1 MQIEFAL
8 KDEGDFTAHF
18 AVGDRLR
25 SQGLSPYTDL
35 NFIMP
40 IFLTIVI
47 APWMQLIS
55 LLVLI
60 GILAFLGFLTLPKF
74 NQFLLK
80 RFASS
85 EIEVAY
91 EQIVEPSLSLIQIIW
106 GLAIAD
112 ILLLLISPLAKVS
125 FLEIPLSLSIA
136 IATYFLGTQMINRF
150 FSLYVENIVDKGR
163 KIDAEFLIIIRVLI
177 LLSVVFIVITI
188 FAETH
193 EIDIFGLLAS
203 IGIGGVAIAFA
214 AQTIL
219 EQIIGGF
226 VLFFDSPFAIDDYI
240 KLPDGTFG
248 RVESIGLRLTKIRTS
263 GKGTLVSVPNNAL
276 AKENVENFTNAG
288 KIMAIVDI
296 RFPQGINVEEQS
308 LIRQVI
314 VTGTRDIW
322 GIDPRSTAVNFS
334 NANGNGER
342 SPATRGQVS
351 LFILSSG
358 NEVSMEL
365 RRQLLDIASNK
376 IAQKLTEYG
385 VTYEIGQPRAYI
397 DSPMSI

>member
-1 MQIEFAL
+1 MEFSRFCNSVQISVKMLLAYNFKPITNL
-8 KDEGDFTAHF
+8 NCWSILLTFD
-18 AVGDRLR
+18 LR
-25 SQGLSPYTDL
+25 
-35 NFIMP
+35 
-40 IFLTIVI
+40 
-47 APWMQLIS
+47 PWHQLGNLL
-55 LLVLI
+55 LLVLLT
-60 GILAFLGFLTLPKF
+60 GSLAFLGFLALPRLSR
-74 NQFLLK
+74 FLLE
-80 RFASS
+80 RFTSS
-85 EIEVAY
+85 QITIAY
-91 EQIVEPSLSLIQIIW
+91 QQIIEPSISLIQIAF

-112 ILLLLISPLAKVS
+112 IFLLLLRPITKIS
-125 FLEIPLSLSIA
+125 FLEITLGLSVTISICILA
-136 IATYFLGTQMINRF
+136 YQLISRVFRF
-150 FSLYVENIVDKGR
+150 YVEETVKKGR
-163 KIDAEFLIIIRVLI
+163 KLDADFFLISKITATLA
-177 LLSVVFIVITI
+177 VFFVVITI

-226 VLFFDSPFAIDDYI
+226 VLFFDSPFALDDYI

-263 GKGTLVSVPNNAL
+263 GKGTLVSVPNNSL

-288 KIMAIVDI
+288 KIMAIVDVI
-296 RFPQGINVEEQS
+296 FPQGISIEEQS

-314 VTGTRDIW
+314 VAGTRDIW

-334 NANGNGER
+334 NANGNGEEVQ
-342 SPATRGQVS
+342 AKRGQVS

-358 NEVSMEL
+358 NEISMEL
-365 RRQLLDIASNK
+365 RRQLLDIASTK

-385 VTYEIGQPRAYI
+385 VIYEIEQPRAYI

>member
-1 MQIEFAL
+1 M
-8 KDEGDFTAHF
+8 D
-18 AVGDRLR
+18 
-25 SQGLSPYTDL
+25 
-35 NFIMP
+35 
-40 IFLTIVI
+40 I
-47 APWMQLIS
+47 APFLEFVNS
-55 LLVLI
+55 LLLT
-60 GILAFLGFLTLPKF
+60 GSLALLGFLAFPKLS
-74 NQFLLK
+74 QFLLE

-85 EIEVAY
+85 KIAIAY
-91 EQIVEPSLSLIQIIW
+91 KDIVEPSSSLIQIVF

-112 ILLLLISPLAKVS
+112 ILLLLLRPIIKTS
-125 FLEIPLSLSIA
+125 FLEITLGLSVA
-136 IATYFLGTQMINRF
+136 ITLCYLAYQMISRF
-150 FSLYVENIVDKGR
+150 FRLYVEESVSQGR
-163 KIDAEFLIIIRVLI
+163 KLDASFF
-177 LLSVVFIVITI
+177 LLSKILASLAIFFVVITI

-226 VLFFDSPFAIDDYI
+226 VLFFDSPFALDDYI

-263 GKGTLVSVPNNAL
+263 GKGTLVSVPNNVL
-276 AKENVENFTNAG
+276 AKESVENFTNAG

>member
-1 MQIEFAL
+1 MTSFNSLPILLTFEITPWLQI
-8 KDEGDFTAHF
+8 
-18 AVGDRLR
+18 
-25 SQGLSPYTDL
+25 SGL
-35 NFIMP
+35 
-40 IFLTIVI
+40 
-47 APWMQLIS
+47 
-55 LLVLI
+55 LLLI
-60 GILAFLGFLTLPKF
+60 GSFACLGFLALPRLS
-74 NQFLLK
+74 QFLLE

-85 EIEVAY
+85 QIAIAY
-91 EQIVEPSLSLIQIIW
+91 KQIVEPSLTLIQIVF

-112 ILLLLISPLAKVS
+112 IILLFLRSVTQIS
-125 FLEIPLSLSIA
+125 FLEIILGLSVAVSLCYLASQLIS
-136 IATYFLGTQMINRF
+136 RF
-150 FSLYVENIVDKGR
+150 FSFYVEETFNKGR
-163 KIDAEFLIIIRVLI
+163 KLDADFFLVSKILATLAIIFV
-177 LLSVVFIVITI
+177 VITI

-203 IGIGGVAIAFA
+203 IGVGGVAIAFA

-226 VLFFDSPFAIDDYI
+226 VLFFDSPFALDDYI

-263 GKGTLVSVPNNAL
+263 GKGTLVSVPNNSL

-296 RFPQGINVEEQS
+296 KFPQGISVEEQS

-314 VTGTRDIW
+314 VSGSKDIW

-334 NANGNGER
+334 NINGNRGQ

-365 RRQLLDIASNK
+365 RRQLLDIASKK

-385 VTYEIGQPRAYI
+385 ITYEIEQPRAYI

>member
-1 MQIEFAL
+1 M
-8 KDEGDFTAHF
+8 T
-18 AVGDRLR
+18 
-25 SQGLSPYTDL
+25 SL
-35 NFIMP
+35 NFLP
-40 IFLTIVI
+40 IFLTMGISPLLQI
-47 APWMQLIS
+47 GGFLILFCS
-55 LLVLI
+55 
-60 GILAFLGFLTLPKF
+60 LAFLGFLALPKLSE
-74 NQFLLK
+74 FLLK

-85 EIEVAY
+85 PIAIAY
-91 EQIVEPSLSLIQIIW
+91 KQIVEPSLSLIQTIF
-106 GLAIAD
+106 GMAIAD
-112 ILLLLISPLAKVS
+112 IFLLLVLPKNKVS
-125 FLEIPLSLSIA
+125 FLEVILGFSIA
-136 IATYFLGTQMINRF
+136 IVLCYLASQLVNRF
-150 FSLYVENIVDKGR
+150 FQLYVERTIEKGR
-163 KIDAEFLIIIRVLI
+163 KIDADFFLITKVLVNLAI
-177 LLSVVFIVITI
+177 FFVIITI

-226 VLFFDSPFAIDDYI
+226 VLFFDSPFALDDYI

-263 GKGTLVSVPNNAL
+263 GKGTLVSVPNNSL

-288 KIMAIVDI
+288 KIMAIVDV
-296 RFPQGINVEEQS
+296 RFPQGISLEEQS

-314 VTGTRDIW
+314 VSGSKDIW
-322 GIDPRSTAVNFS
+322 GIDPRSTSVNF
-334 NANGNGER
+334 NKFNGNGEK
-342 SPATRGQVS
+342 ATRGQVS
-351 LFILSSG
+351 LFILGSG

-365 RRQLLDIASNK
+365 RRQLLNIASEK

-385 VTYEIGQPRAYI
+385 VTYEIDQPRAYI

>member
-35 NFIMP
+35 NLIMP

-47 APWMQLIS
+47 APWLQLIS

-60 GILAFLGFLTLPKF
+60 GILAFLGFLTLPKLS
-74 NQFLLK
+74 QFLLK

-112 ILLLLISPLAKVS
+112 ILLLLIIPFAKVS

-136 IATYFLGTQMINRF
+136 IATYFLGTQIITRV
-150 FSLYVENIVDKGR
+150 FSFYVENIVDKGR
-163 KIDAEFLIIIRVLI
+163 KIDAEFLIITRVLI

-226 VLFFDSPFAIDDYI
+226 VLFFDSPFAVDDYI

-248 RVESIGLRLTKIRTS
+248 RVESIGIRLTKIRTS

-276 AKENVENFTNAG
+276 AQESIENFTNAG
-288 KIMAIVDI
+288 KIMATVTVK
-296 RFPQGINVEEQS
+296 FPEGISVEEQA
-308 LIRQVI
+308 LIRQI
-314 VTGTRDIW
+314 IISGTKDVW
-322 GIDPRSTAVNFS
+322 GIDPRSTGVNFIKSKSS
-334 NANGNGER
+334 NKMQA
-342 SPATRGQVS
+342 QVS
-351 LFILSSG
+351 FFILNSG
-358 NEVSMEL
+358 NQLSMEL
-365 RRQLLDIASNK
+365 RRQILAIAGKK
-376 IAQKLTEYG
+376 ITQKLNEYDIKFETE
-385 VTYEIGQPRAYI
+385 QPTDVI
-397 DSPMSI
+397 NLPMSI

>member
-1 MQIEFAL
+1 MTNINSWPILLTFDIYPWLQL
-8 KDEGDFTAHF
+8 GN
-18 AVGDRLR
+18 L
-25 SQGLSPYTDL
+25 LL
-35 NFIMP
+35 LFILAGS
-40 IFLTIVI
+40 F
-47 APWMQLIS
+47 
-55 LLVLI
+55 
-60 GILAFLGFLTLPKF
+60 AFLGFLALPKLS
-74 NQFLLK
+74 QFLLE

-85 EIEVAY
+85 RIAIAY
-91 EQIVEPSLSLIQIIW
+91 KRIVEPSLSLIQTVF
-106 GLAIAD
+106 GLALAD
-112 ILLLLISPLAKVS
+112 IFLLLIRPTTKAS
-125 FLEIPLSLSIA
+125 FLEVTLGLSVA
-136 IATYFLGTQMINRF
+136 IALCYLAYQLISRF
-150 FSLYVENIVDKGR
+150 FRFYVEEAFNKGR
-163 KIDAEFLIIIRVLI
+163 KLDADFFLVSKI
-177 LLSVVFIVITI
+177 LATLAIFFIVITI

-193 EIDIFGLLAS
+193 QIDIFGLLAS

-226 VLFFDSPFAIDDYI
+226 VLFFDSPFALDDYI

-263 GKGTLVSVPNNAL
+263 GKGTLVSVPNNSL

-288 KIMAIVDI
+288 KIMAIVDVQ
-296 RFPQGINVEEQS
+296 FPQGISIEEQS

-314 VTGTRDIW
+314 VAGTRDIW

-334 NANGNGER
+334 NTNVNGEL
-342 SPATRGQVS
+342 SSTTRGQVS

-358 NEVSMEL
+358 SEISMEL
-365 RRQLLDIASNK
+365 RRQLLDIASKK

-385 VTYEIGQPRAYI
+385 VTYEIEQPRAYI

>member
-1 MQIEFAL
+1 MTNINSLPILLTVSINPWLQIF
-8 KDEGDFTAHF
+8 
-18 AVGDRLR
+18 
-25 SQGLSPYTDL
+25 GL
-35 NFIMP
+35 
-40 IFLTIVI
+40 
-47 APWMQLIS
+47 LI
-55 LLVLI
+55 LL
-60 GILAFLGFLTLPKF
+60 GSLAFLGFLALPKLS
-74 NQFLLK
+74 QFLLE

-85 EIEVAY
+85 QIAISY
-91 EQIVEPSLSLIQIIW
+91 KQIVEPSILLIQIVF

-112 ILLLLISPLAKVS
+112 IILLFLRPITKIS
-125 FLEIPLSLSIA
+125 FLEIILGLSVTISVCTLASQ
-136 IATYFLGTQMINRF
+136 LINRCF
-150 FSLYVENIVDKGR
+150 RFYVEETFNKGR
-163 KIDAEFLIIIRVLI
+163 KLDADLFLVSKI
-177 LLSVVFIVITI
+177 LATLAIFFVVITI

-226 VLFFDSPFAIDDYI
+226 VLFFDSPFALDDYI

-263 GKGTLVSVPNNAL
+263 GKGTLVSVPNNSL

-296 RFPQGINVEEQS
+296 KFPQGISVEEQS

-314 VTGTRDIW
+314 VAGTKDIW

-334 NANGNGER
+334 NTNGKVER
-342 SPATRGQVS
+342 SPVIRGQVS
-351 LFILSSG
+351 LFILGSG

-365 RRQLLDIASNK
+365 RRQLLDIASKK
-376 IAQKLTEYG
+376 IAQKLNEYG
-385 VTYEIGQPRAYI
+385 ITYEIEQPRAYI

>member
-1 MQIEFAL
+1 MTNYNSLPILLTFGVAPLLQLGGLLLLTGSLAL
-8 KDEGDFTAHF
+8 
-18 AVGDRLR
+18 
-25 SQGLSPYTDL
+25 
-35 NFIMP
+35 
-40 IFLTIVI
+40 
-47 APWMQLIS
+47 
-55 LLVLI
+55 
-60 GILAFLGFLTLPKF
+60 LGFLALPKLS
-74 NQFLLK
+74 QFLLE

-85 EIEVAY
+85 QMAIAY
-91 EQIVEPSLSLIQIIW
+91 RQIVEPSLSLIQIVF

-112 ILLLLISPLAKVS
+112 LLLLLLKPITKIS
-125 FLEIPLSLSIA
+125 FLEINLGLSVA
-136 IATYFLGTQMINRF
+136 IALCYLAYQLISRF
-150 FSLYVENIVDKGR
+150 FRFYVEDTVNQGR
-163 KIDAEFLIIIRVLI
+163 KLDADFFVVSKI
-177 LLSVVFIVITI
+177 LAILAIFFVIITI

-193 EIDIFGLLAS
+193 EIDILGLLAS

-226 VLFFDSPFAIDDYI
+226 VLFFDSPFALDDYI

-288 KIMAIVDI
+288 KIMAIVDVK
-296 RFPQGINVEEQS
+296 FPQGISIEEQS

-314 VTGTRDIW
+314 VTDTRDIW
-322 GIDPRSTAVNFS
+322 GFDPRSTAVNFS
-334 NANGNGER
+334 NANGNGES

-358 NEVSMEL
+358 KEISMEL
-365 RRQLLDIASNK
+365 RRQLLDIVSKK

-385 VTYEIGQPRAYI
+385 IAYEIEQPRAYI

>member
-1 MQIEFAL
+1 MTSFNSLPILLTFGLTPWLQIA
-8 KDEGDFTAHF
+8 
-18 AVGDRLR
+18 
-25 SQGLSPYTDL
+25 
-35 NFIMP
+35 
-40 IFLTIVI
+40 
-47 APWMQLIS
+47 S
-55 LLVLI
+55 LLVLF
-60 GILAFLGFLTLPKF
+60 GGLAFLGFLALPKLS
-74 NQFLLK
+74 QFLLQ

-85 EIEVAY
+85 QIAIAY
-91 EQIVEPSLSLIQIIW
+91 QQIVEPSLSLIQIAW

-112 ILLLLISPLAKVS
+112 IIFLLLKPIAEIWLLEIILGLSVALSVCMLAHQLISRL
-125 FLEIPLSLSIA
+125 F
-136 IATYFLGTQMINRF
+136 RF
-150 FSLYVENIVDKGR
+150 YIEDTFNQGR
-163 KIDAEFLIIIRVLI
+163 KLDADFFLVSKVLANLAI
-177 LLSVVFIVITI
+177 FFVVITI

-203 IGIGGVAIAFA
+203 IGIGGVALAFA

-226 VLFFDSPFAIDDYI
+226 VLFFDSPFALDDYI

-263 GKGTLVSVPNNAL
+263 GKGTLVSVPNNSL

-288 KIMAIVDI
+288 KIMAIVDVK
-296 RFPQGINVEEQS
+296 FPQGISLEEQS

-314 VTGTRDIW
+314 VSGSKDIW

-334 NANGNGER
+334 DTNGNDKR
-342 SPATRGQVS
+342 SLAKRGQIS
-351 LFILSSG
+351 LFILGSG

-385 VTYEIGQPRAYI
+385 VTYEIAQPKAYI

>member
-1 MQIEFAL
+1 MTSVNSL
-8 KDEGDFTAHF
+8 
-18 AVGDRLR
+18 
-25 SQGLSPYTDL
+25 
-35 NFIMP
+35 P
-40 IFLTIVI
+40 ILLTFGIT
-47 APWMQLIS
+47 PWLQLGS
-55 LLVLI
+55 LLVLTVS
-60 GILAFLGFLTLPKF
+60 LAFLVFLAFPKVS
-74 NQFLLK
+74 QFLLE

-85 EIEVAY
+85 QIAIAY
-91 EQIVEPSLSLIQIIW
+91 QQIVEPSLSLIQIVW

-112 ILLLLISPLAKVS
+112 ILLLLVKPITKIS
-125 FLEIPLSLSIA
+125 FLEIILGLSVA
-136 IATYFLGTQMINRF
+136 IALCYLAYQLISRF
-150 FSLYVENIVDKGR
+150 FRFYVEETVNKGR
-163 KIDAEFLIIIRVLI
+163 KLDADFFLVSKI
-177 LLSVVFIVITI
+177 LATLAIFFVVITI

-226 VLFFDSPFAIDDYI
+226 VLFFDSPFALDDYI

-263 GKGTLVSVPNNAL
+263 GKGTLVSVPNNSL

-288 KIMAIVDI
+288 KIMAIVDVK
-296 RFPQGINVEEQS
+296 FPQGISVEEQS

-314 VTGTRDIW
+314 VAGTRDIW

-334 NANGNGER
+334 NANGNGE
-342 SPATRGQVS
+342 SALATRGQVS

-365 RRQLLDIASNK
+365 RHQLLDIASKK

>member
-1 MQIEFAL
+1 M
-8 KDEGDFTAHF
+8 T
-18 AVGDRLR
+18 
-25 SQGLSPYTDL
+25 SL
-35 NFIMP
+35 NFLP
-40 IFLTIVI
+40 IFLTVGIYPLLQI
-47 APWMQLIS
+47 GGF
-55 LLVLI
+55 LVLL
-60 GILAFLGFLTLPKF
+60 GSLAFLGFLALPKLSE
-74 NQFLLK
+74 FLLE

-85 EIEVAY
+85 PIAIAY
-91 EQIVEPSLSLIQIIW
+91 KQIVEPSLSLIQTIF
-106 GLAIAD
+106 GMAIAD
-112 ILLLLISPLAKVS
+112 IFLLLVLPKNKPS
-125 FLEIPLSLSIA
+125 FLEFILGLSIA
-136 IATYFLGTQMINRF
+136 VALCYLGYQLISRFLRF
-150 FSLYVENIVDKGR
+150 YVEETIDKGR
-163 KIDAEFLIIIRVLI
+163 KIDADLFLVSKFLLTLAIFFII
-177 LLSVVFIVITI
+177 ITI

-226 VLFFDSPFAIDDYI
+226 VLFFDSPFALDDYI

-263 GKGTLVSVPNNAL
+263 GKGTLVSVPHNSL

-296 RFPQGINVEEQS
+296 KFPQGISVEEQS
-308 LIRQVI
+308 LIHQVI
-314 VTGTRDIW
+314 VSGSKDIW
-322 GIDPRSTAVNFS
+322 GIDPRSTAVDFPNS
-334 NANGNGER
+334 N
-342 SPATRGQVS
+342 SPNKTRAQVS

-365 RRQLLDIASNK
+365 RRQLLNIASRK
-376 IAQKLTEYG
+376 IGQKLTEYG
-385 VTYEIGQPRAYI
+385 VTYEIEQPRAYI